1 MSATFSRSQPHDG
14 TDLVGTFHRFGEI
27 GPAYE
32 VLSVAG
38 EGKVRI
44 VVLESGETLDYP
56 TLEVREDPEA

>member
-1 MSATFSRSQPHDG
+1 MSAALSQTQHDG
-14 TDLVGTFHRFGEI
+14 ADLVGTYHRFGEI

-38 EGKVRI
+38 AGKVRI

-56 TLEVREDPEA
+56 VSEVRQDPDA